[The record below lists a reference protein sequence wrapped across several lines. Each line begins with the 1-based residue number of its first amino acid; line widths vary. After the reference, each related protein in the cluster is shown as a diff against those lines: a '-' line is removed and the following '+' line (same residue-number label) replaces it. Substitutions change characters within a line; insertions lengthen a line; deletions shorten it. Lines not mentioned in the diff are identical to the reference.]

1 MHARWW
7 NTNEITNKIADWSQ
21 EKKKE
26 KKKFRVP
33 WDLSFAQKINQKK
46 DIWSLKPLAE
56 SWCSILLRHA
66 HVGSHLVHQ
75 ALLAKQVLWVRQSSL
90 WLLLHLHCSWAA
102 IIFIPH
108 ISTVISQ
115 RQCWWYWLKNHE
127 KWKWSVENWRL
138 RSWKMHHPRDLLSF
152 RFKSSESN
160 LTNTILITS
169 GYLWVV
175 FVPLGFMR
183 ANHDVLFLLLLYEE
197 KKNLEHLTF
206 PRCPSGDFSNRVKPS
221 TLWRTWVEWLS
232 SFGDMGLNF
241 ATASG
246 RFDKRV

>member
-1 MHARWW
+1 MHVRWW

-115 RQCWWYWLKNHE
+115 TQCWWYWLKNHE

-160 LTNTILITS
+160 LTNTILITCELCLYHWDS
-169 GYLWVV
+169 CVQPWCAFFVVAIRRKKKSRTLNVSSLPLW
-175 FVPLGFMR
+175 G
-183 ANHDVLFLLLLYEE
+183 LL
-197 KKNLEHLTF
+197 
-206 PRCPSGDFSNRVKPS
+206 
-221 TLWRTWVEWLS
+221 
-232 SFGDMGLNF
+232 
-241 ATASG
+241 
-246 RFDKRV
+246 